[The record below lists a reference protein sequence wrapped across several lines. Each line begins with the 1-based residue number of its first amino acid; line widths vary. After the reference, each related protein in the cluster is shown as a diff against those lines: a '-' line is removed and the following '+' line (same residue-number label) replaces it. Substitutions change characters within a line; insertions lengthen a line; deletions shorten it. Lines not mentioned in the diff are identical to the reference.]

1 MRRYSRL
8 RYDIVICIL
17 LGYLISLVPAYFVGK
32 YYENKYSSY
41 SEEHNVEDGEI
52 GGKAL
57 EDTFHAT
64 SVDDLLEHDKF
75 TIDSKGIEYRNRG
88 AGYYHG
94 AYMYAVTLPSGEK
107 IAARINMENV
117 TTTEDSIYSGD
128 SILPVG
134 KIVYADLTDDKYFLE
149 QIEYKEELSRK
160 DFYIDM
166 LGNAEKYNEE
176 DYVSMPKIT
185 VQVIV
190 GILGF
195 IAMHSIGS
203 KLGLFPRF
211 LPQKNKEKS
220 EWD

>member
-8 RYDIVICIL
+8 RYDLVICIL

-41 SEEHNVEDGEI
+41 SEEHDVEDGEV

-57 EDTFHAT
+57 DDTFHVT
-64 SVDDLLEHDKF
+64 SVDEMLKHDKF
-75 TIDSKGIEYRNRG
+75 TIDSKGIEYRNKG

-94 AYMYAVTLPSGEK
+94 AYMYAVTLQSGEK

-117 TTTEDSIYSGD
+117 TTTSDSIYSGN

-134 KIVYADLTDDKYFLE
+134 KVIHADLADDKYFLE
-149 QIEYKEELSRK
+149 QIEHNEKLSRT

-166 LGNAEKYNEE
+166 LGNAAKLSKD
-176 DYVSMPKIT
+176 DYASGPMFF
-185 VQVIV
+185 VQLGTIIIV
-190 GILGF
+190 FALV
-195 IAMHSIGS
+195 HTIGS
-203 KLGLFPRF
+203 KLGIFPYF
-211 LPQKNKEKS
+211 FAPKKKQEA
-220 EWD
+220 EWK

>member
-8 RYDIVICIL
+8 RYDLVICIL

-41 SEEHNVEDGEI
+41 SEEHDVEDGEV

-57 EDTFHAT
+57 DDTFHVT
-64 SVDDLLEHDKF
+64 SVDEMLKHDKF
-75 TIDSKGIEYRNRG
+75 TIDSKGIEYRNKG

-94 AYMYAVTLPSGEK
+94 AYMYAVTLQSGEK

-117 TTTEDSIYSGD
+117 TTTSDSIYSGN

-134 KIVYADLTDDKYFLE
+134 KVIHADLADDKYFLE
-149 QIEYKEELSRK
+149 QIEHNEKLSRT

-166 LGNAEKYNEE
+166 LGNAEKYSEE
-176 DYVSMPKIT
+176 DYVAIPKII
-185 VQVIV
+185 VQVIF

-195 IAMHSIGS
+195 VIIHSIGS
-203 KLGLFPRF
+203 KFGLFPRF
-211 LPQKNKEKS
+211 FKEKNKQKS

>member
-8 RYDIVICIL
+8 RYDLVICIL

-41 SEEHNVEDGEI
+41 SEEHDVEDGEV

-57 EDTFHAT
+57 DDTFHVT
-64 SVDDLLEHDKF
+64 SVDEMLKHDKF
-75 TIDSKGIEYRNRG
+75 TIDSKGIEYRNKG

-94 AYMYAVTLPSGEK
+94 AYMYAVTLQSGEK

-117 TTTEDSIYSGD
+117 TTTSDSIYSGN

-134 KIVYADLTDDKYFLE
+134 KVIHADLADDKYFLE
-149 QIEYKEELSRK
+149 QIEHNEKLSRT

-166 LGNAEKYNEE
+166 LGNAEKYSEE
-176 DYVSMPKIT
+176 DYVAIPKII
-185 VQVIV
+185 VQVIF

-195 IAMHSIGS
+195 VIIHSIGS
-203 KLGLFPRF
+203 KFGLFPRF
-211 LPQKNKEKS
+211 FKEKKKQKS